1 MQHPVGNTTRLQS
14 WLDLWRAGDES
25 AREQII
31 QHSCERLRMLTH
43 RMFKYD
49 DRLRRW
55 EQTDDVC
62 QQAIIALHDSL
73 LDIKPESVRQFLG
86 LAALQIRRTL
96 IDLARHHFGPLGA
109 AGKHQTDGDGEAI
122 QEVAAGTEPNTPEE
136 WGRFHETVEKLPEHE
151 QEVLS
156 LMFIDGLTQSEAAEV
171 LGVSERSVRR
181 RWRSARCRLA
191 GVDESSSIDE

>member
-1 MQHPVGNTTRLQS
+1 MTNSVGNTTRLQS

-31 QHSCERLRMLTH
+31 QHSCERLRKLTR

-55 EQTDDVC
+55 EETDDVF
-62 QQAIIALHDSL
+62 QQALFQLHDSL
-73 LDIKPESVRQFLG
+73 LDVRPESVRQFLG

-96 IDLARHHFGPLGA
+96 INLSRHHFGPLGA
-109 AGKHQTDGDGEAI
+109 ASKHQTDGDGQRLQEA
-122 QEVAAGTEPNTPEE
+122 VAGTEPSTLEE
-136 WGRFHETVEKLPEHE
+136 WGRFHEAIEQLPSNE

-156 LMFIDGLTQSEAAEV
+156 LLFIDGLTQTEAAEV

-191 GVDESSSIDE
+191 GLDGNSSTDD